1 MKYLDLL
8 TELQSLDD
16 DQLMQDVV
24 IYNTNYKGYHVASNV
39 FLANETDPIQLCLLY
54 TSDAADE

>member
-16 DQLMQDVV
+16 DQLMQVVV
-24 IYNTNYKGYHVASNV
+24 IYYTNYKGYHVASNV
-39 FLANETDPIQLCLLY
+39 FLANETDPIQLNQPFI
-54 TSDAADE
+54 TV